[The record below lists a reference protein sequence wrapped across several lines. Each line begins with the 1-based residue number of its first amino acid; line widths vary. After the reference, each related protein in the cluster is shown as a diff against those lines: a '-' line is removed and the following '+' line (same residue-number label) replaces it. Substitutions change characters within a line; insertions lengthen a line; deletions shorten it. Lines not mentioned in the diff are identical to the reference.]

1 MSNPTMKR
9 TVLTITVAFVVTAT
23 AIFGIRAST
32 DALAVVLGVI
42 LGVAA
47 SVPTTFL
54 VTYLLARSR
63 FNQPPGHPTY
73 TSPQPPVVVINSPD
87 KPAVS
92 TPPALTTLNSPTQSR
107 KWTVIGDSDT
117 E

>member
-1 MSNPTMKR
+1 MKR
-9 TVLTITVAFVVTAT
+9 TALIITVAFVITTT

-47 SVPTTFL
+47 SVPATVL
-54 VTYLLARSR
+54 VTYLLSR
-63 FNQPPGHPTY
+63 PRANQAPGQLPY
-73 TSPQPPVVVINSPD
+73 ASPQPPVVVINSPD

-92 TPPALTTLNSPTQSR
+92 APPALTALNAPAQSR
-107 KWTVIGDSDT
+107 TWTIIGDADT